1 METVR
6 TLEGIGVGT
15 RAVRAEVLRWSA
27 RLPLAA
33 MAKSLLGAEVEV
45 NTLSKAIANLES
57 QYAAKIKAA
66 SDKDLREILEAQCAF
81 ATDSEL
87 ADMAKEFCEQGWDAP
102 SALQLAMSEFKSLLE
117 GAGGE
122 FGERVADLDE
132 IVYRLIQWMG
142 GESDET
148 VLPTSGKFIVVAD
161 DLTPMDTIAFTD
173 VIVGVVTKGGGPTS
187 HTAIVCRSRGI
198 PAIVACLGA
207 DDLVNGQMVV
217 VDPDASQ
224 VIINGV
230 IVASEGQWWAS
241 RASRGAPLIQVMAN
255 VGSVADAAIVK
266 SASGVG
272 LLRTELFF
280 LNNKIAPTRAEQLAL
295 YAEVLAASP
304 DGEIIVRTLD
314 AGSDKPIAFLG
325 IGHEEN
331 PALGVRGQR
340 VAAIAPD
347 FYEDQLHAIKAA
359 ADEVKATGKK
369 IEVSVMA
376 PMIATVEEAQVFSKA
391 ARAAGFARVG
401 IMIEIPAI
409 TRVIPLLKGI
419 VDFMSIGTND
429 LSQYLFA
436 ADRVNSGVAALLDPW
451 QPALLSLLHSIAQDG
466 AKAGIKVGVCG
477 EAASDPLLAV
487 VMAGLGINSV
497 SASPS
502 SLAEVLDLLS
512 RVDGPLALKAATSA
526 LQAKNP
532 RDAKVAA
539 KAALIEL

>member
-45 NTLSKAIANLES
+45 NILSKAIANLES

-224 VIINGV
+224 VIINGF

-280 LNNKIAPTRAEQLAL
+280 LNNKIAPTRAEQQAL

-512 RVDGPLALKAATSA
+512 RVDGPLALKTATSA

>member
-45 NTLSKAIANLES
+45 NILSKAIANLES

-280 LNNKIAPTRAEQLAL
+280 LNNKIAPTRAEQQAL

>member
-1 METVR
+1 MASVR
-6 TLEGIGVGT
+6 ILEGIGVGT

-27 RLPLAA
+27 RKPLPA
-33 MAKSLLGAEVEV
+33 MAKSSLGPEVEV
-45 NTLSKAIANLES
+45 NTLSKAIANLEN

-66 SDKDLREILEAQCAF
+66 TDKDLREILEAQSAF
-81 ATDSEL
+81 ASDPEL
-87 ADMAKEFCEQGWDAP
+87 ADMAKDFCVQGWDAP
-102 SALQLAMSEFKSLLE
+102 SGLQLAMGEFKSLLE

-132 IVYRLIQWMG
+132 IVYRLIQWMS
-142 GESDET
+142 GESEET
-148 VLPTSGKFIVVAD
+148 ILPTIGSFIIVAD

-173 VIVGVVTKGGGPTS
+173 VVVGVVTKGGGPTS

-198 PAIVACLGA
+198 PAIVACTGA
-207 DDLVNGQMVV
+207 DELVNGQMVV

-224 VIINGV
+224 AIINGELADIDV
-230 IVASEGQWWAS
+230 DWWAA
-241 RASRGAPLIQVMAN
+241 RTNQGGPLIQVMAN
-255 VGSVADAAIVK
+255 VGSVADAAQVK
-266 SASGVG
+266 SANGVG

-280 LNNKIAPTRAEQLAL
+280 LNNKVAPTRAEQQAL
-295 YAEVLAASP
+295 YADVLAAGP

-340 VAAIAPD
+340 VAAIAPK

-359 ADEVKATGKK
+359 ADSVKATGKK

-376 PMIATVEEAQVFSKA
+376 PMIATVEEAQVFA
-391 ARAAGFARVG
+391 RDARAAGFTRVG

-409 TRVIPLLKGI
+409 TRVIGQLKGV

-436 ADRVNSGVAALLDPW
+436 ADRVNSGVAALLNPW
-451 QPALLSLLHSIAQDG
+451 QPALLSILESIATDS
-466 AKAGIKVGVCG
+466 AAAGIKVGVCG

-497 SASPS
+497 SASAS
-502 SLAEVLDLLS
+502 SVAAVSELLS
-512 RVDGPLALKAATSA
+512 RVDNKAAKS
-526 LQAKNP
+526 
-532 RDAKVAA
+532 AA
-539 KAALIEL
+539 KAARGATSARDAKSAAKQALLDG

>member
-1 METVR
+1 M
-6 TLEGIGVGT
+6 G
-15 RAVRAEVLRWSA
+15 
-27 RLPLAA
+27 
-33 MAKSLLGAEVEV
+33 
-45 NTLSKAIANLES
+45 
-57 QYAAKIKAA
+57 
-66 SDKDLREILEAQCAF
+66 
-81 ATDSEL
+81 
-87 ADMAKEFCEQGWDAP
+87 
-102 SALQLAMSEFKSLLE
+102 EFKALLE

-132 IVYRLIQWMG
+132 IVYRLIQWMS

-148 VLPTSGKFIVVAD
+148 VLPSSGSFVIVAD

-173 VIVGVVTKGGGPTS
+173 VVVGVITKGGGPTS

-198 PAIVACLGA
+198 PAVVACAGA
-207 DDLVNGQMVV
+207 DELVNGQIVV
-217 VDPDASQ
+217 IDPDTSQ
-224 VIINGV
+224 VIINGEL
-230 IVASEGQWWAS
+230 AQSDGDWWS
-241 RASRGAPLIQVMAN
+241 TRANLGAPVIQVMAN
-255 VGSVADAAIVK
+255 VGSVADAAQVN

-280 LNNKIAPTRAEQLAL
+280 LNNKVAPTRAEQEAL
-295 YAEVLAASP
+295 YAQVLAAGP

-340 VAAIAPD
+340 VAAIAPK

-359 ADEVKATGKK
+359 GDAVKATGKK

-376 PMIATVEEAQVFSKA
+376 PMIATVEEAKEFADA
-391 ARAAGFARVG
+391 ARAAGFTRVG

-409 TRVIPLLKGI
+409 TRVISQLKGV
-419 VDFMSIGTND
+419 VDFLSVGTND

-436 ADRVNSGVAALLDPW
+436 ADRVNSGVAALLNPW
-451 QPALLSLLHSIAQDG
+451 QPALLSTLESIATDAQS
-466 AKAGIKVGVCG
+466 AGIKVGVCG

-487 VMAGLGINSV
+487 VMAGLGIDSV

-502 SLAEVLDLLS
+502 SVAAVNDLLS
-512 RVDGPLALKAATSA
+512 RVDLVAAKSA
-526 LQAKNP
+526 AGAARAASNA

-539 KAALIEL
+539 KSALIN